1 MRPRSLEK
9 KERALGVKLFLK
21 GERCN
26 SPKCAMIRRPYR
38 PGMHGKRRRGAASE
52 YAQQLLEKQKL
63 KITYGLKEAQ
73 LYKLFKELAT
83 KSGSLGEAVIG
94 ILERRIDNTIFRLG
108 FAPSRTSA
116 RQYISHGHFL
126 INGRKITIP
135 SCLVKIND
143 IISIK
148 PSSKERLI
156 FKDLSDTISKR
167 DLPEWL
173 AIDKDKLEGR
183 VKSFPKNKETEAS
196 FDINLVV
203 DYYSR

>member
-1 MRPRSLEK
+1 MKPRSLEK

-26 SPKCAMIRRPYR
+26 SQKCAMIRRPYR

-52 YAQQLLEKQKL
+52 YAQQLLEKQKV

-73 LYKLFKELAT
+73 LYKLFKELMT
-83 KSGSLGEAVIG
+83 KSDSLGQAVVSS
-94 ILERRIDNTIFRLG
+94 LERRIDNTVFRLG

-116 RQYISHGHFL
+116 RQYVSHGHFL
-126 INGRKITIP
+126 INSRKITTP
-135 SCLVKIND
+135 SYLVKVND
-143 IISIK
+143 IISIR
-148 PSSKERLI
+148 PNSKKCLI
-156 FKDLSDTISKR
+156 FKNLSDIISKR

-173 AIDKDKLEGR
+173 EIDKDKLEGR
-183 VKSFPKNKETEAS
+183 VKLLPKETEAL

>member
-1 MRPRSLEK
+1 MKPRSLEK

-26 SPKCAMIRRPYR
+26 SQKCAMIRRPYR

-52 YAQQLLEKQKL
+52 YAQQLLEKQKV

-73 LYKLFKELAT
+73 LYKLFKELMT
-83 KSGSLGEAVIG
+83 KSDSLGQAVIG
-94 ILERRIDNTIFRLG
+94 SLERRIDNTVFRLG

-116 RQYISHGHFL
+116 RQYVSHGHFL
-126 INGRKITIP
+126 INNRKITIP
-135 SCLVKIND
+135 SCLVKVND
-143 IISIK
+143 IISIR
-148 PSSKERLI
+148 PNSKKCLI
-156 FKDLSDTISKR
+156 FKNLPDIISKR
-167 DLPEWL
+167 ALPGWL
-173 AIDKDKLEGR
+173 EIDKDKLEGR
-183 VKSFPKNKETEAS
+183 VKLLPKETEAL